1 MEIPQR
7 RGIIVFL
14 LIISLIV
21 AGIAIDRYQGGS
33 PSTESQVV
41 IRGDDGAVVAE
52 VNVRV
57 ADSAHER
64 YVGLSNTEELGPN
77 EGMLFVHETEGE
89 YAYVMRD
96 MDFPIDI
103 VFIGADQ
110 RITAIYHAAVE
121 EPPLTRYNGRGKW
134 VLEVSYHWTRENN
147 VTVGMEADIQL
158 AS

>member
-1 MEIPQR
+1 MEKPRR

-21 AGIAIDRYQGGS
+21 AAIAIDLYQGQS
-33 PSTESQVV
+33 APTEGQVS
-41 IRGDDGAVVAE
+41 IRADDGEVVGV

-64 YVGLSNTEELGPN
+64 YVGLSNTEELGRN

-89 YAYVMRD
+89 YAYVMRE
-96 MDFPIDI
+96 MDFPIDM
-103 VFIGADQ
+103 VFIDADH
-110 RITAIYHAAVE
+110 RITVIYHAEVE
-121 EPPLTRYNGRGKW
+121 DPPLTQYKGRGKW
-134 VLEVSYHWTRENN
+134 ILEVPYYWTRENN